1 MRRVFPLAG
10 FFALA
15 CACGLPAHVRPVPA
29 GSLALEAG
37 VGGPAVR
44 LEGTPVPLPLSTLGA
59 SYGLNDR
66 WDVSAHAHLTPLLLG
81 VAGMDV
87 GTTWLAL
94 EQDGARPA
102 VALTGRGYVFS
113 DLDTGALFHGEAT
126 AAASWLLR
134 ERFLTYVSGS
144 ALYDVVE
151 SDVLWSLAAGTRV
164 PFGRFALQL
173 ELGWYGP
180 DYDASVAGAEWL
192 TPGGHGAL
200 GLVLGGSYRFGGP

>member
-1 MRRVFPLAG
+1 M
-10 FFALA
+10 
-15 CACGLPAHVRPVPA
+15 
-29 GSLALEAG
+29 
-37 VGGPAVR
+37 
-44 LEGTPVPLPLSTLGA
+44 STLGA
-59 SYGLNDR
+59 SYGLNER

-94 EQDGARPA
+94 DQDGARPA
-102 VALTGRGYVFS
+102 LALTGRGYAFS

-126 AAASWLLR
+126 AVASWLLR

-151 SDVLWSLAAGTRV
+151 SDVMWSVAAGTRV
-164 PFGRFALQL
+164 PFGRFALQA
-173 ELGWYGP
+173 ELGWYWPG
-180 DYDASVAGAEWL
+180 YDASVSGAEWL
-192 TPGGHGAL
+192 TPGGRGAL